1 MHVAA
6 AAAPGFPLSQQF
18 KNYTI
23 EGELGK
29 GGMATVHLAVDG
41 ATGAKAAI
49 KFLLPHIEGNE
60 GFVRE
65 FIDEFRANQ
74 FLKHANIVE
83 AIEAGQHEGR
93 WYMVME
99 LLDGGSLKDLLRERG
114 RLPID
119 VALHVM
125 INVLKG
131 LSYSHHCGV
140 VHQDV
145 KPANL
150 MVQKDG
156 SIKIADFGISK
167 MASPSQWT
175 PTGRIRGTPAYMAPE
190 QAGGKEP
197 NYRWDIFSVG
207 VVFYELLSGF
217 NPFGAKDPQ
226 VALRKITGEN
236 PPPLMRVS
244 ATIPHDLEIIIAKM
258 LEKDP
263 DRRYGN
269 VETILSDL
277 QQATA
282 KLKLVY
288 SQDIFADWLRD
299 QDRVGRDLT
308 NHRSQF
314 HLELGKSLL
323 AKGRTLADV
332 GLWHVYCAALID
344 PASPEPRQLLHQAA
358 RDNGFSL
365 EKSNA
370 MEIKSLEVRLTDEPG
385 DLKALLQIA
394 RLYRA
399 ESSILQAF
407 YFARSA
413 LSLAPLDAGIRQSVE
428 KVLGPGKVQY
438 L

>member
-1 MHVAA
+1 M
-6 AAAPGFPLSQQF
+6 SQQF

-29 GGMATVHLAVDG
+29 GGMATVHLAIEAG
-41 ATGAKAAI
+41 TGRKLAI
-49 KFLLPHIEGNE
+49 KFLLATIEGNE
-60 GFVRE
+60 SFVRQ

-93 WYMVME
+93 WFMAME
-99 LLDGGSLKDLLRERG
+99 LLDGGSLKELIRDRG
-114 RLPID
+114 RLPLD
-119 VALHVM
+119 MTLHVM

-131 LSYSHHCGV
+131 LSFSHHCGV

-167 MASPSQWT
+167 MASPDQWT

-197 NYRWDIFSVG
+197 NYKWDIFSAG
-207 VVFYELLSGF
+207 VVFYELLAGF

-226 VALRKITGEN
+226 VALKKITGEN
-236 PPPLMRVS
+236 PPPLMRIA
-244 ATIPHDLEIIIAKM
+244 ATIPHDLEIVIARM
-258 LEKDP
+258 LEKEP
-263 DRRYGN
+263 DRRYAN
-269 VETILSDL
+269 VETILGDL
-277 QQATA
+277 QQVTQ
-282 KLKLVY
+282 KLQLAY
-288 SQDIFADWLRD
+288 SQDIFADWLREPE
-299 QDRVGRDLT
+299 RVGRDLV
-308 NHRSQF
+308 NHRSRF

-323 AKGRTLADV
+323 AKGKSLADV
-332 GLWHVYCAALID
+332 GLWHVYCAAIME
-344 PASPEPRQLLHQAA
+344 PEAPEPRQVLHQAA

-370 MEIKSLEVRLTDEPG
+370 MAIKSLEARLTDEPG
-385 DLKALLQIA
+385 DMKALLQIA

-399 ESSILQAF
+399 EASILQAF

-428 KVLGPGKVQY
+428 KVIGVGKVQY